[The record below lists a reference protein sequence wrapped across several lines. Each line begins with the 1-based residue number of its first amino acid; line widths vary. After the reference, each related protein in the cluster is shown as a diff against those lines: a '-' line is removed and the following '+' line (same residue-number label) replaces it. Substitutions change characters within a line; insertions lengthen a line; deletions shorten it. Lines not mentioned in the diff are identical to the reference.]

1 MKMVKVNGKMVPFFA
16 ADGKGS
22 KDLKKALAGAMVKKY
37 AMGGEVEEKP
47 YKYMRSGGK
56 MAYAENGND
65 VPNGDPKKEK
75 SPYFRTEDVASVAYT
90 SNEGMRSAQSE
101 GKIDAYN
108 FDVPAGGL
116 DAMPPEEQERLRN
129 TPFGKKY
136 LKGSGSL
143 DAQYQRYSAKVNRFI
158 NENPDKAL
166 AAADEM
172 IASGNS
178 NFARALEGK
187 SDEEKLRLMRS
198 YMTDKKIGDFHGAI
212 EFDRMAVPTVA
223 YHTPKETHS
232 RSRVG
237 EGPVKRKGFM
247 VAVGNR
253 AVKSE
258 DAVRML
264 EQAEAEGIDLTG
276 TADGTPNPDAIDFLE
291 RFMDEN
297 GSQERGPRMI
307 DGESSQEGMY
317 QGAVDYYFMKKD
329 ERAAKEQLS
338 ERERQMRERQKNR
351 PRYDSRGRL
360 IQEEMNLGG
369 MIYKRA
375 DKGTKVKY
383 TLVEDKDELTE
394 EQRERGVTSVSRGLF
409 NRTEHFGNRGKV
421 KYPTR
426 LGRVF
431 TKRQF
436 KASF

>member
-37 AMGGEVEEKP
+37 AMGGEVEGKP
-47 YKYMRSGGK
+47 YKYMRYGGK
-56 MAYAENGND
+56 MAYAEEGND
-65 VPNGDPKKEK
+65 VPDGDPKKKK
-75 SPYFRTEDVASVAYT
+75 SPYYRTEDVASVAYT
-90 SNEGMRSAQSE
+90 SNEGMRSAQSDD
-101 GKIDAYN
+101 KIDAYN

-116 DAMPPEEQERLRN
+116 DAMSPEEQERLRN

-212 EFDRMAVPTVA
+212 EFDRMSVPTTRFYDPNPAVSQA
-223 YHTPKETHS
+223 GFRGASFPKVLNG
-232 RSRVG
+232 VG
-237 EGPVKRKGFM
+237 DRMVKPGDISALAARAEEAG
-247 VAVGNR
+247 VDLSEDSER
-253 AVKSE
+253 AVE
-258 DAVRML
+258 FV
-264 EQAEAEGIDLTG
+264 EE
-276 TADGTPNPDAIDFLE
+276 
-291 RFMDEN
+291 FMDEF
-297 GSQERGPRMI
+297 GSQERA
-307 DGESSQEGMY
+307 EGY
-317 QGAVDYYFMKKD
+317 TGADNEYFMDRANASFESGMKSRA
-329 ERAAKEQLS
+329 EQAAERRRRAAEQIA
-338 ERERQMRERQKNR
+338 RQ
-351 PRYDSRGRL
+351 RG
-360 IQEEMNLGG
+360 QMAGGG

>member
-1 MKMVKVNGKMVPFFA
+1 MVKVNGKMVPFFA

-47 YKYMRSGGK
+47 YKYMRLGGK

-75 SPYFRTEDVASVAYT
+75 SPYYRTQDVASVAYT
-90 SNEGMRSAQSE
+90 SNEGMRSAQSDD
-101 GKIDAYN
+101 KIDAYN

-116 DAMPPEEQERLRN
+116 DAMSPEEQERLRN

-136 LKGSGSL
+136 LKGEGSL

-166 AAADEM
+166 AAANEM

-187 SDEEKLRLMRS
+187 SDEEKLSLMRS

-212 EFDRMAVPTVA
+212 EFDRMAVPTTRFYDPNPAVSQA
-223 YHTPKETHS
+223 GFRGASFPKVLNG
-232 RSRVG
+232 VG
-237 EGPVKRKGFM
+237 DRMVKPGDIS
-247 VAVGNR
+247 VLAAR
-253 AVKSE
+253 AE
-258 DAVRML
+258 
-264 EQAEAEGIDLTG
+264 EAGIDLSE
-276 TADGTPNPDAIDFLE
+276 DSE
-291 RFMDEN
+291 RAVEFVEEFMDEF
-297 GSQERGPRMI
+297 GSQERA
-307 DGESSQEGMY
+307 EGY
-317 QGAVDYYFMKKD
+317 VGADNEYFMDRANASFQSGMKSRA
-329 ERAAKEQLS
+329 EQAAERRRRAAEQIA
-338 ERERQMRERQKNR
+338 RQKGQM
-351 PRYDSRGRL
+351 YG
-360 IQEEMNLGG
+360 GG

-375 DKGTKVKY
+375 DKGAEVKP
-383 TLVEDKDELTE
+383 TE

-409 NRTEHFGNRGKV
+409 NRTENFGNRGTV

-431 TKRQF
+431 TKRHL
-436 KASF
+436 KAKF

>member
-1 MKMVKVNGKMVPFFA
+1 
-16 ADGKGS
+16 
-22 KDLKKALAGAMVKKY
+22 
-37 AMGGEVEEKP
+37 
-47 YKYMRSGGK
+47 
-56 MAYAENGND
+56 MAYAEEGND